1 MIARGLSSLKLSNFG
16 IPAYH
21 QQASCNGRPGCCEAE
36 ARRSGVIQTVLMSD
50 KKKIGRFALM
60 DPGNG
65 DGDALH
71 FCSTC
76 AFGEVCL
83 PGGFDKSA
91 LQDLHCLVEHVG
103 PFHAGDLLFRSG
115 EKFESIFAVR
125 AGTVKTAMM
134 DEQGRE
140 QVLGFHL
147 PGEMVGLNA
156 IHPARYPCD
165 AIALDTVYLCRFS
178 FPALATLALRMPGI
192 QQQLF
197 RLLSADIGKAA
208 LLAGD
213 YNANERMAAFLILL
227 ADRYAARGFSA
238 TRFRLSMSRGDIA
251 NHLRL
256 AAETVSRVLRRFQDQ
271 GLIRVE
277 ERDVELIQPGQL
289 RQLARCILHA

>member
-1 MIARGLSSLKLSNFG
+1 MGSRDK
-16 IPAYH
+16 
-21 QQASCNGRPGCCEAE
+21 AE
-36 ARRSGVIQTVLMSD
+36 ARRYGVIPMVAMSSS
-50 KKKIGRFALM
+50 KRIGRFALQ
-60 DPGNG
+60 DPGEG
-65 DGDALH
+65 DGDAVH

-76 AFGEVCL
+76 AFGEICL
-83 PGGFDKSA
+83 PGGYDKQT
-91 LQDLHCLVEHVG
+91 LQELHFLVEHVG
-103 PFHAGDLLFRSG
+103 PFHAGDHIFRTG

-125 AGTVKTAMM
+125 AGTVKTSLI
-134 DEQGRE
+134 DEEGRE

-178 FPALATLALRMPGI
+178 FPALAVLATRISGI

-213 YNANERMAAFLILL
+213 YNANERMAAFLIVL

-238 TRFRLSMSRGDIA
+238 TSFRLSMPRGDIA

-277 ERDVELIQPGQL
+277 ERDIELLQPGQL
-289 RQLARCILHA
+289 RQLARCILHG

>member
-1 MIARGLSSLKLSNFG
+1 MTMSSTRSIRH
-16 IPAYH
+16 IPL
-21 QQASCNGRPGCCEAE
+21 P
-36 ARRSGVIQTVLMSD
+36 
-50 KKKIGRFALM
+50 
-60 DPGNG
+60 DPGSG
-65 DGDALH
+65 DGDELN

-83 PGGFDKSA
+83 PGGFDKPA

-103 PFHAGDLLFRSG
+103 PFHAGDHIFRMG
-115 EKFESIFAVR
+115 ESFESIFAVR
-125 AGTVKTAMM
+125 AGTVKTNTV
-134 DEQGRE
+134 DEEGRE

-178 FPALATLALRMPGI
+178 FPALAVLATRMPGI

-197 RLLSADIGKAA
+197 RLLSADIGRAA

-227 ADRYAARGFSA
+227 ADRYCARGFSA
-238 TRFRLSMSRGDIA
+238 TRFRLSMPRGDIA

-256 AAETVSRVLRRFQDQ
+256 AAETVSRVFRRFQDQ

-277 ERDVELIQPGQL
+277 EREVELLDTAEL
-289 RQLARCILHA
+289 RKLARCILHG